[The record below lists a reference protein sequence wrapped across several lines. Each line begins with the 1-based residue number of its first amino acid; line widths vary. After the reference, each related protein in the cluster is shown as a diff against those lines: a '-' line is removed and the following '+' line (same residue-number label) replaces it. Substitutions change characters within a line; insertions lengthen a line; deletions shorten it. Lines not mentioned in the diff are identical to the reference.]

1 MRCKCRSVKEK
12 ILTVSE
18 SPPVKKETK
27 CETFSWETAFS
38 LTPEHKLKRGSLLTT
53 LPTLAKEWKI
63 SFQFRP
69 SSYEYN
75 GYAEIG
81 HMMIGYWSGSI
92 GIHKK
97 KGVYF
102 AISLNGS
109 SILKNFV
116 TDQKPP
122 LNEWTVVEMSQAR
135 DGSKY
140 IFSLFIE
147 DKMVDTYWTIENK
160 YRREF
165 SDVKV
170 FASSNEVVAQAGSIR
185 GLWIENRMP
194 SKDNN
199 FYPSCARYLAETPA
213 PPPHP
218 LPPPHPHSTSE

>member
-1 MRCKCRSVKEK
+1 MRCKCRSVKQK

-81 HMMIGYWSGSI
+81 HMTIGYWSGSI

-122 LNEWTVVEMSQAR
+122 L
-135 DGSKY
+135 
-140 IFSLFIE
+140 
-147 DKMVDTYWTIENK
+147 
-160 YRREF
+160 
-165 SDVKV
+165 
-170 FASSNEVVAQAGSIR
+170 
-185 GLWIENRMP
+185 
-194 SKDNN
+194 
-199 FYPSCARYLAETPA
+199 TPR
-213 PPPHP
+213 P
-218 LPPPHPHSTSE
+218 